1 MGHYKILKFGF
12 PFEVL
17 NKDLRLIFTSNLI
30 GSFGDGLYAYLLPYY
45 MSKNLNASSVE
56 IGILYA
62 VVSLVAALTLF

>member
-1 MGHYKILKFGF
+1 MGHYKILKFSF

-17 NKDLRLIFTSNLI
+17 NKDLKLIFTSNLI

-45 MSKNLNASSVE
+45 MSKNLNTSSVE

-62 VVSLVAALTLF
+62 VVA